1 MKNGNRRKFSKLHR
15 IFCWKG
21 TIYPLLEFGIFGQL
35 DAKIASARYQRRIES
50 GENGVGLAR
59 ARTKAACVRAD
70 WGVLRGREEIC
81 GRRKSKS
88 GGSRN

>member
-59 ARTKAACVRAD
+59 ARTEGCLRA
-70 WGVLRGREEIC
+70 
-81 GRRKSKS
+81 S
-88 GGSRN
+88 